1 MRQRASTAACGLLL
15 CLLPAQAGCSLG
27 SLRRDDRGPASHQQA
42 LRVRQIT
49 ERSQEAIDRGDYES
63 ARADLLQL
71 ATETPRSAEVQ
82 RRLGTI
88 FQLEGR
94 LPEAETSFREAL
106 KRDPDYVEALIG
118 LGQVEAQKGDL
129 ASAVKRFET
138 AIEIEPHRSKAHDCL
153 ARVHESTGAVDEAL
167 AEYFRALEFDPNN
180 PDISVHIAAIQL
192 AQQQP
197 DQALARL
204 DQVVELAPKIGE
216 AHVLR
221 GRAHLT
227 LRHFSLAV
235 DDFRTAISKL
245 QPRADV
251 YYYLALAL
259 EADHKPADALRAAQQ
274 ALRIAPSFADA
285 QGLSQRLA
293 LAAEPPVRPSA
304 RPRIPDREP
313 PAEPPR

>member
-1 MRQRASTAACGLLL
+1 MRQRVSTAACGLLL
-15 CLLPAQAGCSLG
+15 VLLSAQAGCS
-27 SLRRDDRGPASHQQA
+27 SAILRRNDRGPGSQQQA

-49 ERSQEAIDRGDYES
+49 DRSQEAIDRGDYES
-63 ARADLLQL
+63 ARSDLLQL
-71 ATETPRSAEVQ
+71 ATEAPRSAEVQ

-94 LPEAETSFREAL
+94 LPEAERSFREAL

-129 ASAVKRFET
+129 AAALKRFET
-138 AIEIEPHRSKAHDCL
+138 AIEIDPHRSKAHECL
-153 ARVHESTGAVDEAL
+153 ARVHESTGNVEEAL
-167 AEYFRALEFDPNN
+167 AGYFRALEFDPNN
-180 PDISVHIAAIQL
+180 PDISLHIAAIQL
-192 AQQQP
+192 AQKQP

-204 DQVVELAPKIGE
+204 DQVVELAPKKGE
-216 AHVLR
+216 AHMLR

-227 LRHFSLAV
+227 LRHPSLAV
-235 DDFRTAISKL
+235 DDFRTAISEL
-245 QPRADV
+245 EPRADV

-274 ALRIAPSFADA
+274 ALGIAPGFADA

-293 LAAEPPVRPSA
+293 LAADPPVRQGP
-304 RPRIPDREP
+304 RPAIRDREP
-313 PAEPPR
+313 AAEPPK